1 MPLRVEDDLEVA
13 FLQLC
18 RDHRIPTPISNGK
31 VEGIEV
37 DFHWP
42 GTNLIVELDSYEYHR
57 TPAEFDRDRRR
68 DAELMAKG
76 YVVLRVSEQ
85 WLETDPAGVA
95 DAVYSLVTSGSI
107 ASSE

>member
-1 MPLRVEDDLEVA
+1 MSIAPAKVGRLRLGPRSA
-13 FLQLC
+13 GLL
-18 RDHRIPTPISNGK
+18 
-31 VEGIEV
+31 
-37 DFHWP
+37 
-42 GTNLIVELDSYEYHR
+42 L

>member
-1 MPLRVEDDLEVA
+1 MLSAVQGASDRSFAARAGAEA
-13 FLQLC
+13 
-18 RDHRIPTPISNGK
+18 RARG
-31 VEGIEV
+31 
-37 DFHWP
+37 
-42 GTNLIVELDSYEYHR
+42 GTE
-57 TPAEFDRDRRR
+57 RRR
-68 DAELMAKG
+68 SDAHAPSRSDALSSRELGVLEELAKG